1 MPALVT
7 LFRVMDHYL
16 LLEMGME
23 KVKAGWAL
31 TVNHPLEDGFEW
43 LYRLKEYK
51 YMLRFIGF
59 LLSFKCCMK
68 HPTLMLTTAI

>member
-1 MPALVT
+1 MLALVT

>member
-1 MPALVT
+1 M
-7 LFRVMDHYL
+7 HHCL

-31 TVNHPLEDGFEW
+31 TANDPLEDGFEW
-43 LYRLKEYK
+43 LNRLKEYK

-59 LLSFKCCMK
+59 LLSSRCCVK